1 MSGLRCAIWPL
12 WRDIVADKSKA
23 GWRLRFYPRVGWTP
37 YAELRL
43 FRNDPRI
50 RFRGVIHERMHDGV
64 NAVCRSDGLD
74 DRRLRRCS
82 PSCRL

>member
-1 MSGLRCAIWPL
+1 MDFIDADERLNVPDL
-12 WRDIVADKSKA
+12 VMWRDLVADEGKA

-50 RFRGVIHERMHDGV
+50 RFVG
-64 NAVCRSDGLD
+64 
-74 DRRLRRCS
+74 
-82 PSCRL
+82 